1 MIAKLPRLP
10 RLLPR
15 PVTAVLTA
23 SALLGAAAAS
33 ADPRREHGPAP
44 RDEHRAGLSAAH
56 VVGVWDWY
64 NRLTVELSADGLA
77 TASNRDQGQWYWV
90 DASRAVVVIVWR
102 AGWVE
107 TLILSGDANRL
118 EGRGLTGAAVSG
130 TRRAVAPLVPA
141 LPPPAPTPPSTPPQ
155 APAVIEA
162 KYTVNAG
169 PIWNNQDAGAKCPSL
184 CAPPARWNG
193 QWWTTV
199 QGQMSVCECVGPMLQ
214 APAQPVYAA
223 PPAQPVFAP
232 PAPPPPVALT
242 DEQFRAFMGRLH
254 NATFKD
260 AQLAALR
267 DETNAGA
274 HWTARQVIE
283 VMKELNFGDTQVKG
297 AVIMWPSVVDP
308 QNFPEVAASMTFE
321 SDRKKLRKALG
332 K

>member
-1 MIAKLPRLP
+1 MIAMFPRLS
-10 RLLPR
+10 RALQR
-15 PVTAVLTA
+15 PFTAALVS
-23 SALLGAAAAS
+23 SALLQAAAVT
-33 ADPRREHGPAP
+33 ADPRRGQEPLP
-44 RDEHRAGLSAAH
+44 RDEQRAGLSAGH

-64 NRLTVELSADGLA
+64 NRLTVEFTPDGIA

-90 DASRAVVVIVWR
+90 DGSRAVVVIVWR

-130 TRRAVAPLVPA
+130 RRRAVAPLVPA
-141 LPPPAPTPPSTPPQ
+141 LPPAPPPPLPA
-155 APAVIEA
+155 AVAVEV

-169 PIWNNQDAGAKCPSL
+169 PIWNNQDAAAKCPGM

-199 QGQMSVCECVGPMLQ
+199 QGQMSVCECVGPVIE
-214 APAQPVYAA
+214 APAQPVYAP
-223 PPAQPVFAP
+223 PPAYAP
-232 PAPPPPVALT
+232 PAPPPPSALT
-242 DEQFRAFMGRLH
+242 DQQFRAFMGRLR
-254 NATFKD
+254 NATFAD

-274 HWTARQVIE
+274 RWNVRQVIE